1 MVLCFS
7 WPFPFCRYAN
17 IVTVVLYSSNPSCP
31 RYAEDTKMVEVATQI
46 SENLQQCVE
55 TRCTDRRSKQAC
67 LGVMDCEWCVLEN
80 DGKSPLKKPFCSTQ
94 RVCFAGVLGATTPY
108 HDEIMGK
115 MLSIQFNCTVNLYT
129 VLLISAEIDKH
140 YFTQHRP

>member
-1 MVLCFS
+1 
-7 WPFPFCRYAN
+7 
-17 IVTVVLYSSNPSCP
+17 
-31 RYAEDTKMVEVATQI
+31 MVEVATQI

-80 DGKSPLKKPFCSTQ
+80 DGKSLLKKPFCSTQ

-115 MLSIQFNCTVNLYT
+115 VLSTQFICSVNFYT
-129 VLLISAEIDKH
+129 VLFISPEIDKP
-140 YFTQHRP
+140 YCAQHTGLICLFVCVLISLILSAPPRSPLNGTE